1 MNSRSLGPGRVL
13 RTSRVVAISFALTL
27 GVVGCVAAPS
37 GLSASGWE
45 FATEGGEGGTQAYAI
60 GAEDSMCQRL
70 LDYKNRAAQISAP
83 YCDATARSFGEFS
96 EPSWREL
103 DPRLHKDL
111 ISQLLRYGSE
121 GAARYFDRTTV
132 PERRPNAQKYYA
144 EAAEEFMANGGRLQ
158 LWVTTP
164 YEPSRA
170 AGGASMKQGRNLVQL
185 RSSAQTGCKDP
196 MNYAG
201 LFFVTDDLKALDP
214 NVTDGF
220 YSDQTIY
227 VAGKARV
234 LLREEPTD
242 IVVLREEDQLFRRVC
257 HLVLKRSIN
266 RTTNQGKK

>member
-1 MNSRSLGPGRVL
+1 MNSKSLDPSRALRSSGIAVAVVL
-13 RTSRVVAISFALTL
+13 IL
-27 GVVGCVAAPS
+27 GVVSCVSAQS
-37 GLSASGWE
+37 GPTTSSWE
-45 FATEGGEGGTQAYAI
+45 FATEGGGGGTLAYAI

-70 LDYKNRAAQISAP
+70 LDYKNRAAKISAP
-83 YCDATARSFGEFS
+83 YCDATVRSSGEFS

-158 LWVTTP
+158 LWVTAP
-164 YEPSRA
+164 YEPSRE
-170 AGGASMKQGRNLVQL
+170 ASDASTRQTRNLVQL
-185 RSSAQTGCKDP
+185 RGPAQPGCRDP

-201 LFFVTDDLKALDP
+201 LFFVTDDLKSLDP

-220 YSDQTIY
+220 YSDQTIH

-234 LLREEPTD
+234 LLREEPSG
-242 IVVLREEDQLFRRVC
+242 IVVFREEDQLFRRVC
-257 HLVLKRSIN
+257 HLVLKRAAN
-266 RTTNQGKK
+266 LTTNREKR